1 MTMGTPLP
9 PNEPGNDC
17 ILCWGTGKPFGD
29 GPTPTVIQLRL
40 TSLLPGEFADEA
52 DFDNLLVTHWLVQT
66 GLPCLYNII
75 DGNISWNVNWNP
87 TNTNISVVNL
97 NTVRQVFN
105 NLTFTKCQLDLPNQ
119 LTGPDGNIA
128 FGGFAN
134 ITWDLEGL

>member
-1 MTMGTPLP
+1 MGTPLP

-17 ILCWGTGKPFGD
+17 LVCWGPAKDFGD
-29 GPTPTVIQLRL
+29 GATPTVIQLRL
-40 TSLLPGEFADEA
+40 TSLLPGEFADQA
-52 DFDNLLVTHWLVQT
+52 DFDNLLVTHWLQQT

-87 TNTNISVVNL
+87 TNTNISVFNI
-97 NTVRQVFN
+97 NTVRPVFN

-119 LTGPDGNIA
+119 LTGPTGTIA